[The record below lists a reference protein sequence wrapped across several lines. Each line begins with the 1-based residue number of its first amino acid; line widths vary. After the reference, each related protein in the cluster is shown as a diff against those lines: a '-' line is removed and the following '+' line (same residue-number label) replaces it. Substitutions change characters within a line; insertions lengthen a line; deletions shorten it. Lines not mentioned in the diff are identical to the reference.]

1 MGKERLRTRRTCL
14 LATMHSPPPPSLS
27 LHSFQF
33 TWEWNA
39 APPSSPAPP
48 VSSSQWCQRCNWD
61 KGQGER
67 GKNLELGKNSRIP
80 TLWKKE
86 RRRNKYVLLLLCVQ
100 VRLHYCCCCSCW
112 SIEMHLHQTAIG
124 EKKKKGLA
132 IGSCWMEWRYQVNE
146 IALASQGLRNTTWR
160 HSKSV
165 KFTFFLF
172 FSWKGGHSFSH
183 RRTKRVFSLFAQAF
197 FIFTL
202 FSHTKVDFPIH
213 REEER
218 GKKHQ
223 MLRAIYYSCGLSW
236 LYLFLDSCLL
246 LWKNERV
253 VRRL

>member
-1 MGKERLRTRRTCL
+1 MILLTFLCKVKEIDAVTKAIFIYILTLTNCSYRFSPTSVFFSLQSTRVLLGRYLVLCRGMGKERLRTRRTCL

-165 KFTFFLF
+165 KFTFF
-172 FSWKGGHSFSH
+172 
-183 RRTKRVFSLFAQAF
+183 
-197 FIFTL
+197 FIFLVKRWTQL
-202 FSHTKVDFPIH
+202 
-213 REEER
+213 
-218 GKKHQ
+218 
-223 MLRAIYYSCGLSW
+223 
-236 LYLFLDSCLL
+236 
-246 LWKNERV
+246 
-253 VRRL
+253 